1 MALQARLPLPV
12 YGNPTTRER
21 RKGQRGEGGWMK
33 GECIRI
39 CSLAFSVEFSVNS
52 FISTWIY
59 NYAKLL
65 LNGFWLA
72 VGFVLR
78 LQRVV
83 PRQRGE
89 EGEGISGAFRLDSF
103 MHISCIC
110 HWQHQQQPHYLAF
123 NKPLGSRS
131 RCTSTATGAVPPPFP
146 LSSVPAPLPIVN
158 SSCCCCWKLAAK
170 RRCQGA

>member
-12 YGNPTTRER
+12 YGNPTARER
-21 RKGQRGEGGWMK
+21 RKGQRGEGEGGWTK
-33 GECIRI
+33 VECIRI

-131 RCTSTATGAVPPPFP
+131 RCTSTATGAVPPPPPSFP
-146 LSSVPAPLPIVN
+146 FV
-158 SSCCCCWKLAAK
+158 
-170 RRCQGA
+170 